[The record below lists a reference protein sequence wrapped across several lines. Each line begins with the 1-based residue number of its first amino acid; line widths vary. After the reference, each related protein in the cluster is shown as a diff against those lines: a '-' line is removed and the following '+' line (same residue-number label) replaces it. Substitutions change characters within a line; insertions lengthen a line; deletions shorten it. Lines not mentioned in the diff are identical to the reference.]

1 MFRAMVRA
9 ANPAAEEARPALVG
23 KLFSV
28 SILIFLTLC
37 VCRKEFKNCEI
48 FSSCTDFPLM
58 QRTSVS
64 LVEMVVLVVNL
75 DKVIERLGVEGRFRS
90 LLLLPQYFIRAMFG
104 WAHAVVERVI
114 IVRILLFLS
123 LLSAAAQ

>member
-1 MFRAMVRA
+1 
-9 ANPAAEEARPALVG
+9 
-23 KLFSV
+23 
-28 SILIFLTLC
+28 
-37 VCRKEFKNCEI
+37 
-48 FSSCTDFPLM
+48 
-58 QRTSVS
+58 
-64 LVEMVVLVVNL
+64 MVVLVVNL

-90 LLLLPQYFIRAMFG
+90 LSLLPQYFIRAMFG

>member
-9 ANPAAEEARPALVG
+9 ANPAAEEAKPALVG

-48 FSSCTDFPLM
+48 FSSCTDVPLM
-58 QRTSVS
+58 
-64 LVEMVVLVVNL
+64 
-75 DKVIERLGVEGRFRS
+75 
-90 LLLLPQYFIRAMFG
+90 
-104 WAHAVVERVI
+104 
-114 IVRILLFLS
+114 
-123 LLSAAAQ
+123 

>member
-58 QRTSVS
+58 
-64 LVEMVVLVVNL
+64 
-75 DKVIERLGVEGRFRS
+75 
-90 LLLLPQYFIRAMFG
+90 
-104 WAHAVVERVI
+104 
-114 IVRILLFLS
+114 
-123 LLSAAAQ
+123 